1 MSPDIIDFG
10 IIKIRWYGILF
21 AFSFVLGYQIILKI
35 FKQEGHT
42 QKQLDSLTVYMI
54 LGTVIGARL
63 GHCLFYEPSY
73 YLSNPLEILKV
84 WNGGLASHGA
94 AIGILTSLYIFA
106 QKNKEI
112 TYPWIVD
119 RIVIVVASAGFFIR
133 LGNFFNS
140 EILGKATDLP
150 WAVVFH
156 RVDEIARHPS
166 QMYEA
171 IAYLGIFAVLWIY
184 YNKWKEKTADYA
196 LFSRFL
202 VLIFSARFL
211 IEFTKENQS
220 AFENGMLL
228 NMGQLLS
235 LPLIILG
242 VVLLIKSAG
251 KQKL

>member
-1 MSPDIIDFG
+1 M
-10 IIKIRWYGILF
+10 
-21 AFSFVLGYQIILKI
+21 LGYQIILKI
-35 FKQEGHT
+35 FKHEGYT

-54 LGTVIGARL
+54 SGTVIGARL

-73 YLSNPLEILKV
+73 YLSNPIEILKV

-94 AIGILTSLYIFA
+94 AIGILVSLYIFA
-106 QKNKEI
+106 QKNKDI
-112 TYPWIVD
+112 SYAWIVD

-140 EILGKATDLP
+140 EIIGLPTDLP

-156 RVDEIARHPS
+156 RVDELARHPS

-171 IAYLGIFAVLWIY
+171 IAYLGIFAVLY
-184 YNKWKEKTADYA
+184 AHYNKWKEKTADYA

-202 VLIFSARFL
+202 ILIFSARFI

-220 AFENGMLL
+220 AFENGMML
-228 NMGQLLS
+228 NMGQILS

-242 VVLLIKSAG
+242 VVLLIKSSG
-251 KQKL
+251 NQKIV